1 MDINNSV
8 LIIEDDIDLIKLY
21 EMKFKGAGFNVDT
34 ATDGRMGLEL
44 AKKGGYSII
53 ILDVMLPVMD
63 GFSVLAELNKNQPTA
78 RNGPVIFLT
87 NLAKNKIVEEAKST
101 GVTDV
106 LSKTE
111 YTPSQLVEISTRL
124 ATAHS

>member
-1 MDINNSV
+1 MDINNTV
-8 LIIEDDIDLIKLY
+8 LIIEDDIDLVKLY
-21 EMKFKGAGFNVDT
+21 EMKFKSAGFKVDT
-34 ATDGRMGLEL
+34 ATDGRKGLEL

-63 GFSVLAELNKNQPTA
+63 GFSVLAELNKNRPTA